1 MYHLASLWLAWAT
14 IYGLYD
20 LDDIILLG
28 PDCVRGTVSQE
39 MPMHEYKKNQKEK
52 IKFNPFEIIKSLLTK
67 ANSKLEKKTP

>member
-14 IYGLYD
+14 IDGLYD

-39 MPMHEYKKNQKEK
+39 MPMHEYKKQKEK

-67 ANSKLEKKTP
+67 ANSKLEKTP

>member
-14 IYGLYD
+14 IDGLYD

-39 MPMHEYKKNQKEK
+39 MPMHEYKKKPERKDQIQSIRN
-52 IKFNPFEIIKSLLTK
+52 N
-67 ANSKLEKKTP
+67 